1 MYKNLMR
8 VNLQITSPNPWC
20 LQVCKAMFFFVNF
33 VISQSGNDP
42 REDLA
47 KFGYQLNLKVELLN
61 ILFYF

>member
-1 MYKNLMR
+1 MNCNVQKFDEGE
-8 VNLQITSPNPWC
+8 LQITSPNPWC

-47 KFGYQLNLKVELLN
+47 KFGY
-61 ILFYF
+61 